1 MEVYKPE
8 YQDGNGDLDKRKA
21 LDDTIA
27 YFNEN
32 NRSENER
39 GSCFYRGPNG
49 LRCAVARLVT
59 DEMLDKLLENT
70 TPYDYDEFGKDSYF
84 LEDLQ
89 DLHDGPQYWDSTG
102 LSTLGG
108 ERAEIIRDKYNLG
121 GAGA

>member
-8 YQDGNGDLDKRKA
+8 YQDGNGDLDRRKA

-27 YFNEN
+27 HFNEN
-32 NRSENER
+32 NRSENEQ
-39 GSCFYRGPNG
+39 GSCLYCGPNG

-70 TPYDYDEFGKDSYF
+70 TPYSYEEFDKDAEF

-89 DLHDGPQYWDSTG
+89 DLHDVPSNWDADG
-102 LSTLGG
+102 LTRWGK
-108 ERAEIIRDKYNLG
+108 ERAEIIRDKYNIG
-121 GAGA
+121 GEA